1 MRLSN
6 TQVLNESMPLQ
17 DQITVLQSQL
27 AKVFQCLQGRVSFG
41 TGVDGVQSGNIEG
54 EWQLF
59 TVAAGANV
67 EFNIAHTIGSVP
79 LGYLVVSQNKAG
91 NLYQQ
96 AATGTAWTA
105 TQISLKSTVD
115 AVTYLIYLIKK
126 GPITS

>member
-1 MRLSN
+1 MRVAD
-6 TQVLNESMPLQ
+6 TQTLNPELPV
-17 DQITVLQSQL
+17 DQQIAILQSQI
-27 AKVFQCLQGRVSFG
+27 KKIFTCLQGRISFG
-41 TGVDGVQSGNIEG
+41 TGVDGTQSGNLEG

-59 TVAAGANV
+59 TVNSGANV
-67 EFNIAHTIGSVP
+67 EFNVAHTINSIP

-96 AATGTAWTA
+96 ATTGTAWTA

-126 GPITS
+126 GSTTS